1 VFEKLGLFISRRWQY
16 IVAVWLIL
24 LVGLFAVAPRWEDV
38 TQDGEF
44 AFLPADSE
52 SRQAEAA
59 FAKAFPKDALSSQVF
74 VVVRRTSNS
83 KGLNKKDKEFV
94 KDVLIPRLTE
104 AVGFQPNQDI
114 GDELADEGNE
124 ADESDPANR
133 NADEQ
138 SEEKSQVLPIV
149 ASIQSRETPG
159 IELLFESY
167 DNKATLIKI
176 DLRNEFLSQKNHPTI
191 EAVESLLHDLRYEK
205 TAEEPD
211 EDDQTEVGDE
221 EPAAD
226 EGEGNQQA
234 TKDDTNA
241 GQVNRKTKLKSV
253 VPAGLDLSVSGNATF
268 GRDMVQAQLESG
280 EATELWTRILVI
292 VLLLL
297 IYRAPV
303 LAMMPLITVALATAI
318 TRKLLSIMAAAGWI
332 DLFSGIN
339 PYVTVVVYGAGVDYC
354 LFLIARYKEELDG
367 GGTMDEAIVSSMS
380 KVGAALTASAGTVMC
395 GIGMMVFAE
404 FGKFQQAGV
413 AITFGLFIVLLAS
426 LTFTPAMLR
435 LAGRWAF
442 WPNSTTETIEGDAG
456 WVARSSLM
464 NSIRDRNIMQNGWIR
479 VGQLVMARPATLWMA
494 AAAIMLPFAIIGVLF
509 FNHLSYGL
517 LSELPDTSPSVRGTS
532 AVRNHFP
539 DGEIGPL
546 KVLIRKE
553 GIDFLRRE
561 TDEDGTSSLVP
572 NRDARDLVE
581 RLTDTLASRM
591 DDLGIAKIRSWTEPT
606 GLPKH
611 PREDEFMASLKAKLK
626 KEKRLF
632 RGLASRNAATMVIA
646 NRYYVSQVDPSATR
660 IDVIPVE
667 DPFSRDS
674 IAQFNEFQR
683 KFAEALPE
691 GLQGAEVSFVGAT
704 ASVADLKTVTDRDT
718 IRIDI
723 LVLAGVFL
731 ILVALLRRPMISMYL
746 IVSVFFSYL
755 ATLGLTFAVFWA
767 MDPAGFSG
775 LDWKVPIFLF
785 TILIAV
791 GEDYNIF
798 LITRIDEE
806 SEKHGPIKGITVAL
820 EKTGSI
826 ISSCGIIMAGTF
838 ASLLAGSLVGMDQLG
853 FALATGV
860 LLDTFVV
867 RPILVP
873 AYLIMLHSGRF
884 GKLGKFLGAG
894 PTTELATMET
904 T

>member
-1 VFEKLGLFISRRWQY
+1 MFEKLGLFISRRWQY

-24 LVGLFAVAPRWEDV
+24 LIGLFAVAPRWEDV
-38 TQDGEF
+38 IQDGEF

-59 FAKAFPKDALSSQVF
+59 FAKAFPKDVLSSQVF

-83 KGLNKKDKEFV
+83 MGLNDKDKKFV

-104 AVGFQPNQDI
+104 AVGFDPDQDI
-114 GDELADEGNE
+114 EDDFDDKDDNVEADEGE
-124 ADESDPANR
+124 QGSS
-133 NADEQ
+133 EQ
-138 SEEKSQVLPIV
+138 SEEEPRELPIV
-149 ASIQSRETPG
+149 ASIQSRETTG

-191 EAVESLLHDLRYEK
+191 EAVENLLHDLRYETEQIDGK
-205 TAEEPD
+205 TT
-211 EDDQTEVGDE
+211 QTS
-221 EPAAD
+221 
-226 EGEGNQQA
+226 
-234 TKDDTNA
+234 
-241 GQVNRKTKLKSV
+241 LI
-253 VPAGLDLSVSGNATF
+253 PAGLDLSVSGNATF

-435 LAGRWAF
+435 LTGRWAF
-442 WPNSTTETIEGDAG
+442 WPNFTTEKIEGDAG

-464 NSIRDRNIMQNGWIR
+464 NSIRDRNIMQNSWIR
-479 VGQLVMARPATLWMA
+479 VGQLVMARPATVWIA
-494 AAAIMLPFAIIGVLF
+494 ATAIMLPFAIVGVLF

-517 LSELPDTSPSVRGTS
+517 LSELPDTSPSVHGTS

-539 DGEIGPL
+539 DGEVGPL

-553 GIDFLRRE
+553 GINFDADDND
-561 TDEDGTSSLVP
+561 DEKQLV
-572 NRDARDLVE
+572 AE
-581 RLTDTLASRM
+581 LTNTLASRM

-611 PREDEFMASLKAKLK
+611 PREDEFMANLKARLK
-626 KEKRLF
+626 KQKKNIPLNMI
-632 RGLASRNAATMVIA
+632 SRRAGTNMIA
-646 NRYYVSQVDPSATR
+646 DRYYVSQTDPSATR
-660 IDVIPVE
+660 IDVIPMD

-704 ASVADLKTVTDRDT
+704 ASVADLKAVTDRDT

-755 ATLGLTFAVFWA
+755 ATLGLTFAVYWA
-767 MDPAGFSG
+767 LDPAGFSG

-884 GKLGKFLGAG
+884 GKLGKFLGAR
-894 PTTELATMET
+894 PTTELIT
-904 T
+904 TEPT

>member
-1 VFEKLGLFISRRWQY
+1 MFEKLGLFISRRWQY

-24 LVGLFAVAPRWEDV
+24 LIGLFAVAPRWEDV
-38 TQDGEF
+38 IQDGEF

-59 FAKAFPKDALSSQVF
+59 FAKAFPKDVLSSQVF

-83 KGLNKKDKEFV
+83 MGLNDKDKKFV

-104 AVGFQPNQDI
+104 AVGFDPNQDI
-114 GDELADEGNE
+114 EDDFDDDDDDFEDEDVAADEGE
-124 ADESDPANR
+124 PRAS
-133 NADEQ
+133 EQ
-138 SEEKSQVLPIV
+138 SEEEPKELPIV
-149 ASIQSRETPG
+149 ASIQSRETTG

-191 EAVESLLHDLRYEK
+191 KAVERLLHDLRYEK
-205 TAEEPD
+205 KAEEDGGAED
-211 EDDQTEVGDE
+211 EDDQQT
-221 EPAAD
+221 
-226 EGEGNQQA
+226 
-234 TKDDTNA
+234 TKDDANT
-241 GQVNRKTKLKSV
+241 GQANKKTKLTPV

-435 LAGRWAF
+435 LTGRWAF
-442 WPNSTTETIEGDAG
+442 WPNFTTEKIEGDAG

-464 NSIRDRNIMQNGWIR
+464 NSIRDRNIMQNSWIR
-479 VGQLVMARPATLWMA
+479 MGQLVMARPATVWIA
-494 AAAIMLPFAIIGVLF
+494 ATAIMLPFAVVGVLF

-517 LSELPDTSPSVRGTS
+517 LSELPDTSPSVHGTR
-532 AVRNHFP
+532 AVQNHFP
-539 DGEIGPL
+539 DGEVGPL

-553 GIDFLRRE
+553 GIDFRAD
-561 TDEDGTSSLVP
+561 DEEKE
-572 NRDARDLVE
+572 LVE
-581 RLTDTLASRM
+581 ELTNTLAARM
-591 DDLGIAKIRSWTEPT
+591 DDLGIAKIRSWTAPT
-606 GLPKH
+606 GLPRH
-611 PREDEFMASLKAKLK
+611 PREEEFLAKLL
-626 KEKRLF
+626 KEWLAAPGILKTKFAF
-632 RGLASRNAATMVIA
+632 RTGRNAATNMHA
-646 NRYYVSQVDPSATR
+646 DRYYVSETDPSATR
-660 IDVIPVE
+660 IDVIPVD
-667 DPFSRDS
+667 DPFTRDS
-674 IAQFNEFQR
+674 IASFNDFQR
-683 KFAEALPE
+683 KFADALPE

-704 ASVADLKTVTDRDT
+704 ASVADLKAVTDRDT

-755 ATLGLTFAVFWA
+755 ATLGLTFAVYWA
-767 MDPAGFSG
+767 LDPAGFSG

-884 GKLGKFLGAG
+884 GKLGKFLGAR
-894 PTTELATMET
+894 PTTELIT
-904 T
+904 TEPT